1 MAQVT
6 KHPETGNSVI
16 IDAQGNTIFPCGYRG
31 GAKQRM
37 SAPIEFEEASVSLSS
52 QVGIGQVEKDKAAQ
66 AADPLMCMSMN
77 TILSEEAM
85 DNVKKMCGPGYEV
98 DKAGIVTPIEPEAE
112 GSHISKGPGYF
123 YQPHALAAGMG
134 TEGFLGDDAAQLTQD
149 DLAVV
154 CKLVEDDQKEIKAA
168 CFQYLLQYFK
178 GMDEEGKGVLVGDAF
193 KTAIGK
199 LEEEMPMEAKDAPW
213 MTPKAAALIEEA
225 GAEGTI
231 DYVKFLNEELESPR
245 DDAL

>member
-6 KHPETGNSVI
+6 KNGESGNTVVQ
-16 IDAQGNTIFPCGYRG
+16 DAQGNTIYPCGYRG
-31 GAKQRM
+31 GAKERL
-37 SAPIEFEEASVSLSS
+37 SAPVEFEEGSVSLSS
-52 QVGIGQVEKDKAAQ
+52 QIGIAQVEKDKALQAQ
-66 AADPLMCMSMN
+66 DALMCLSMN

-98 DKAGIVTPIEPEAE
+98 DKAGVVTPIEPEAE
-112 GSHISKGPGYF
+112 GSNLSKGPGYF

-134 TEGFLGDDAAQLTQD
+134 TEGFLGDDAATLTQD

-213 MTPKAAALIEEA
+213 MTPAAAALIEEA

-231 DYVKFLNEELESPR
+231 DYEKFLMGEL
-245 DDAL
+245 A